1 MHLSRLHWLSI
12 SMLILSVLILGTA
25 SVTAQD
31 SDAPEPSMDEQI
43 VGDAAH
49 PANIFGGTQQKPEV
63 KNLYKSVYK
72 SIKVDSD
79 RVARQR
85 TAEHYQYS
93 ETEMTAILNGDLGLL
108 RRTQPKAV
116 NYDDLLKLIDKMQA
130 TYQKEFNKEQLHQNL
145 FLDSYPQEIFVNGD
159 TSDSGFDV
167 VYDLEILELL
177 LFGDE
182 NTSSS
187 GGGGGGGLPEFPSLP
202 DSDSGSETAGPGPSS
217 SSSPPLPEPSE
228 TPETSG
234 PETSSEPE
242 STSPET
248 SVDPTPSPTPSET
261 PAETTSETTSVHD
274 PLHEED
280 GSLNPNACAVDP
292 SFQAMFQAAV
302 PETVADTDAE
312 VPPAVDTGEGAPT
325 TGDSDSGDSETTG
338 DSEDSGNASGDA
350 SPKKPSPKPSYIRED
365 GSVESNLSPKEAAD
379 WADAPSVCN
388 KIFCLKVRF
397 TNRPDAQYEETT
409 NCIQCH
415 VQYIVKVLRETTS
428 QSLSPGKVSGN
439 LMEPATCK
447 KSLFSGGV
455 SLNFIPIAMPIK
467 TPAASQLVTGVDLS
481 ENFEDFLE
489 TAWGVDFAKS
499 AKPGKTQ
506 GDKAKT
512 STGGALDDALKY
524 QTTIS
529 TPGDNQ
535 LEIYEKALATY
546 DKHIEEIRQKF
557 KDSYTAAQF
566 NVSTDFYESLRYEMD
581 QMNFYFQSFRA
592 AIEMAQEVV
601 EERKNN
607 LTAAS

>member
-1 MHLSRLHWLSI
+1 MHLRTRQLHWLSM

-49 PANIFGGTQQKPEV
+49 PANIFGGTPQKPEV

-108 RRTQPKAV
+108 RRTQPQAV
-116 NYDDLLKLIDKMQA
+116 NYDDLLKLIDKMQT

-182 NTSSS
+182 GTSSS
-187 GGGGGGGLPEFPSLP
+187 GGGGGGGLPEFPLLP
-202 DSDSGSETAGPGPSS
+202 DSDSGSETPVPSPSS
-217 SSSPPLPEPSE
+217 LSSPPSPEPSE

-234 PETSSEPE
+234 PEVISPSSSPSETAPTSSE
-242 STSPET
+242 T
-248 SVDPTPSPTPSET
+248 SVEPTPEP
-261 PAETTSETTSVHD
+261 TSVHD

-280 GSLNPNACAVDP
+280 GSLNPLACAVDP
-292 SFQAMFQAAV
+292 TFQSMFQDAV
-302 PETVADTDAE
+302 PETVEDIT
-312 VPPAVDTGEGAPT
+312 PPTVDSGEGTPT
-325 TGDSDSGDSETTG
+325 ASDSDSDDSGTPGEP
-338 DSEDSGNASGDA
+338 EDSDDVDSDI
-350 SPKKPSPKPSYIRED
+350 SPEKPSSKPPYIRDD
-365 GSVESNLSPKEAAD
+365 GSVESNLSPKVAAD
-379 WADAPSVCN
+379 WAEAPSVCN

-447 KSLFSGGV
+447 KSLFGGGV

-467 TPAASQLVTGVDLS
+467 TPAASELVSGVDLG

-546 DKHIEEIRQKF
+546 DKHIAGIRQKF
-557 KDSYTAAQF
+557 KESYTAAQF

-592 AIEMAQEVV
+592 AIEMAQEVT